1 MAFEIHDARDGS
13 QDIYRDGQAVGRIR
27 GRTVELHGFWS
38 HAEAERAVDAV
49 SDALDR
55 WLRWLRT
62 GSRLNERPVVGR
74 LISGTGMLGF
84 EITAPPAASADQVL
98 QVARVALHAA
108 FGNGTRFGRSRVA
121 ARERKLSV
129 SKVA

>member
-1 MAFEIHDARDGS
+1 MAFKVHHAADGT

-27 GRTVELHGFWS
+27 GRTVELHGFRS
-38 HAEAERAVDAV
+38 RAEAERAVDAV

-55 WLRWLRT
+55 SLRWLRN

-74 LISGTGMLGF
+74 LISGTGMLVC

-98 QVARVALHAA
+98 QVARTALHAA
-108 FGNGTRFGRSRVA
+108 FGSGRRFGQR
-121 ARERKLSV
+121 SV
-129 SKVA
+129 SKVV